1 MAFTPE
7 ERRKRLRELIK
18 FKKDCRSNKIPSHLQ
33 NQFHSLG
40 EENRQQLTAM
50 KDIAK
55 AIGPIKASKASQKS
69 DPSNITRQLQK
80 KDEKYQVNAN
90 TVYRP
95 FDTTS
100 SSSNSSG
107 GTLSFHMPVIKVPEL
122 HQVPTKTSST
132 TTDKKP
138 KVSPKKVENKE
149 TIQETPNDRVV
160 MSTQSLQLLFTV

>member
-69 DPSNITRQLQK
+69 DPSNISRQLQK

-95 FDTTS
+95 FDTE
-100 SSSNSSG
+100 SSNSS

-122 HQVPTKTSST
+122 HQVPTKPTSTIT
-132 TTDKKP
+132 TNKKT
-138 KVSPKKVENKE
+138 KVEVKECIRE
-149 TIQETPNDRVV
+149 TIQESSKERVV
-160 MSTQSLQLLFTV
+160 MSTQSIQLLFT